1 MFMLDSRNFWS
12 QPITNTQWG
21 NLILKTIFFF
31 AVQCQVSLK
40 RINKFINSEELDPDA
55 VSHDKA
61 TEAMVKA
68 VNATYSWGDDLKPA
82 IGKNWIIEISAFS

>member
-1 MFMLDSRNFWS
+1 M
-12 QPITNTQWG
+12 
-21 NLILKTIFFF
+21 
-31 AVQCQVSLK
+31 SLK

-82 IGKNWIIEISAFS
+82 VGKN